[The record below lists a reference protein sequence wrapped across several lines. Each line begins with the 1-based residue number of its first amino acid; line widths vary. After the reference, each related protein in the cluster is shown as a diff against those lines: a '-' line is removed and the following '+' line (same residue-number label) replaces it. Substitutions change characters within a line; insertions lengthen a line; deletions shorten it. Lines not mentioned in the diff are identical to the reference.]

1 MEVATT
7 LRYVAWFLLLSVAP
21 SCLAQ
26 EAKIRVIDGVDGRP
40 LPKLAISV
48 SFLYDKKYDKEI
60 PANYDASLKLETDKN
75 GEAHFKFPQPPPV
88 HFLAEVRV
96 DWSHWH
102 CGCGVIGST
111 EDLVRQ
117 GINGPSPASDE
128 KKLAVRYK
136 ATPGEILV
144 IARPLSFFERL
155 LYPLTKE

>member
-48 SFLYDKKYDKEI
+48 SFRYDKKYDKEI
-60 PANYDASLKLETDKN
+60 PANYGASLKLETDKN
-75 GEAHFKFPQPPPV
+75 GEADFKFPQPPPV

-102 CGCGVIGST
+102 CGCWVVGST
-111 EDLVRQ
+111 DDLVRQ
-117 GINGPSPASDE
+117 GIIGPSPVSDE